1 MNKRENKRD
10 KAAQTRLVVAIA
22 LFAAAVISAMA
33 LTALGNQSDTYWI
46 ARNSLIPGT
55 QISESDLSEVEVSLG
70 EAGGRYLSK
79 DVTVTGAYILHSI
92 QKGELIS
99 IDSVSDFPSALKS
112 GQVPISIRSS
122 DLPEDL
128 GLGEVINI
136 YWVPEALGMEKPR
149 SPELVISGALLNSI
163 NRKAGNFGNDISL
176 TVSVENSEI
185 FQLLQATASGRLVI
199 VRSNG

>member
-1 MNKRENKRD
+1 MNKSD

-33 LTALGNQSDTYWI
+33 LTALGNQSDTYWV

-55 QISESDLSEVEVSLG
+55 QISSSDLTEIDVSLG
-70 EAGGRYLSK
+70 EASGDYLSR
-79 DVTVTGAYILHSI
+79 DVAVTGAYILRSI

-99 IDSVSDFPSALKS
+99 ISAVSDIPSALKS

-122 DLPEDL
+122 DLPEDI
-128 GLGEVINI
+128 GIGEAINI
-136 YWVPEALGMEKPR
+136 YWVPEAMGIEKPQT
-149 SPELVISGALLNSI
+149 PDLVISGAFLNSI
-163 NRKAGNFGNDISL
+163 NRKAGNFGSDISL

-185 FQLLQATASGRLVI
+185 FQLLKATASGRLVI

>member
-1 MNKRENKRD
+1 MNKKD
-10 KAAQTRLVVAIA
+10 KSAQTRLVVAIA

-46 ARNSLIPGT
+46 ARNPLIPGT

-99 IDSVSDFPSALKS
+99 ISSVSDFPSALKS

-128 GLGEVINI
+128 GLGEAISI
-136 YWVPEALGMEKPR
+136 YWVPEAMGMEKPR
-149 SPELVISGALLNSI
+149 TPELVISGALLNSI
-163 NRKAGNFGNDISL
+163 NRKGGNFGNDISL

>member
-1 MNKRENKRD
+1 MNTRVNKKD
-10 KAAQTRLVVAIA
+10 KSAQTRLVVAIA

-55 QISESDLSEVEVSLG
+55 QISENDLSEVEVSLG
-70 EAGGRYLSK
+70 DAGGRYLSK
-79 DVTVTGAYILHSI
+79 DVTVIGAYILHSI

-99 IDSVSDFPSALKS
+99 ISSVSDFPSALKS

-128 GLGEVINI
+128 GLGEAINI
-136 YWVPEALGMEKPR
+136 YWVPEAMGMEKPR
-149 SPELVISGALLNSI
+149 TPELVISGALLNSI
-163 NRKAGNFGNDISL
+163 NRKGGNFGNDISL

>member
-1 MNKRENKRD
+1 MNKRD
-10 KAAQTRLVVAIA
+10 KSAQTRLVVAIA

-55 QISESDLSEVEVSLG
+55 QISENDLSEVEVSLG
-70 EAGGRYLSK
+70 DAGGRYLSK
-79 DVTVTGAYILHSI
+79 DVTVIGAYILHSI

-99 IDSVSDFPSALKS
+99 ISSVSDFPSALKS

-128 GLGEVINI
+128 GLGEAINI
-136 YWVPEALGMEKPR
+136 YWVPEAMGMEKPR
-149 SPELVISGALLNSI
+149 TPELVISGALLNSI
-163 NRKAGNFGNDISL
+163 NRKGGNFGNDISL
-176 TVSVENSEI
+176 TVSVENNEI